1 MEHSPENTAQSI
13 GPLLDYSQGC
23 FGRSR
28 QGVLHAR
35 RIHLDWCALA
45 QSGRMNREVWT
56 PCPDCEEAR
65 VAAERRRGRE
75 GGNAAR
81 QRLEA
86 LLEDAAIP
94 RRFIGRTLQSY
105 NAVTPEQK
113 ARPGRGYGLR
123 AENFAQ
129 KAKRGDSLIL
139 LGALELARATWPP
152 PSCKPSCQSAAAST
166 RLAPA

>member
-1 MEHSPENTAQSI
+1 MEHSPENNSAQTI
-13 GPLLDYSQGC
+13 GQLLDTSKDALGEV
-23 FGRSR
+23 GK
-28 QGVLHAR
+28 
-35 RIHLDWCALA
+35 DCATHGA
-45 QSGRMNREVWT
+45 YTSSGMRYKIGRMNREVWT

-65 VAAERRRGRE
+65 LAGERQAEAEKAA
-75 GGNAAR
+75 NAAR

-94 RRFIGRTLQSY
+94 RRFIGRTLQTY

-113 ARPGRGYGLR
+113 RALAVATDY

-139 LGALELARATWPP
+139 LGAPGTGKSHL
-152 PSCKPSCQSAAAST
+152 AAAMFT
-166 RLAPA
+166 AA